1 MTKLAAPDRQPKGE
15 RTREHILATALVL
28 FAKQGY
34 TATTMRDIA
43 TTAQCSLGLAYHY
56 FANKEALV
64 LALYQQI
71 ASTIV
76 EETATLPSTSV
87 AERFVAIMR
96 LKLALL
102 MPYRTAFGA
111 WFGAAL
117 TPNSGIAVLG
127 PETAE
132 IRTMMLEVFHQV
144 VGQATDAPHP
154 QQAQDLT
161 LILYVLHLALIFV
174 WLHDRSPDQ
183 QAAMKLLNLSYD
195 TLRRLRW
202 FLRLPPVARLLARLA
217 EALQPL
223 IQGSA

>member
-1 MTKLAAPDRQPKGE
+1 MTKLAARDRQTKGE
-15 RTREHILATALVL
+15 RTREHILATALEL
-28 FAKQGY
+28 FAEHGY
-34 TATTMRDIA
+34 TETTMRDIA
-43 TTAQCSLGLAYHY
+43 TAAACSLGLTYHY
-56 FANKEALV
+56 FATKEALV

-71 ASTIV
+71 ASTMV
-76 EETATLPSTSV
+76 TQTATLPAASV
-87 AERFVAIMR
+87 AERFATIMR
-96 LKLALL
+96 MKLALL
-102 MPYRTAFGA
+102 LPYRTAFGA

-132 IRTMMLEVFHQV
+132 IRTLMLAVFRQA
-144 VGQATDAPHP
+144 VGQATDAPRP
-154 QQAQDLT
+154 QQVQDLA
-161 LILYVLHLALIFV
+161 LILYVLHLALILV

-183 QAAMKLLNLSYD
+183 QAAMKLLDLSHD

-223 IQGSA
+223 IQGPT